1 MKLIIDYCK
10 KNARKI
16 AAGVFCMIVV
26 DLLQLVVPQ
35 IVSRAVDTLADAH
48 FDRHVLVMQCAGIV
62 GAGLLMALLRSGWR
76 ILLMGS
82 ARDLERGI
90 RDELYTHMLSLD
102 TAYYDKTRAGDIMA
116 HATSDILHVRM
127 AFGFGIIAL
136 VDTLLLGSACIG
148 IMVWTSPK
156 LATLCLIPLPFLILI
171 TKNLGNRIHQYHN
184 TAQEAFSALT
194 EQIRESFFGIRVIKV
209 FNFGPQVRQKTA
221 NSARDY
227 FRKNLRRAYI
237 DALLRPLL
245 GLFLIPPP

>member
-1 MKLIIDYCK
+1 LKLIFYYFK
-10 KNARKI
+10 KNLGKI

-35 IVSRAVDTLADAH
+35 VVSRAVDILADAH
-48 FDRHVLVMQCAGIV
+48 FDRHVLLVQCAVIV
-62 GAGLLMALLRSGWR
+62 GAGLFMALLRSGWR
-76 ILLMGS
+76 MLLMGS

-90 RDELYTHMLSLD
+90 RDDLYSHMLGLD

-156 LATLCLIPLPFLILI
+156 LAALCLIPLPFLVVV
-171 TKNLGNRIHQYHN
+171 TKNLGNRMHQYHN

-194 EQIRESFFGIRVIKV
+194 EQVRESFFGIRVIKV
-209 FNFGPQVRQKTA
+209 FNFEPQVRKKRKTA
-221 NSARDY
+221 P
-227 FRKNLRRAYI
+227 KVILEKI
-237 DALLRPLL
+237 
-245 GLFLIPPP
+245 

>member
-1 MKLIIDYCK
+1 
-10 KNARKI
+10 
-16 AAGVFCMIVV
+16 
-26 DLLQLVVPQ
+26 
-35 IVSRAVDTLADAH
+35 
-48 FDRHVLVMQCAGIV
+48 MQCAGIV

-156 LATLCLIPLPFLILI
+156 LATLCRITSYNVCYTKLLRVLLRRFLGPIE
-171 TKNLGNRIHQYHN
+171 GEPSVYHGGEDFGF
-184 TAQEAFSALT
+184 Q
-194 EQIRESFFGIRVIKV
+194 QFFG
-209 FNFGPQVRQKTA
+209 
-221 NSARDY
+221 S
-227 FRKNLRRAYI
+227 L
-237 DALLRPLL
+237 
-245 GLFLIPPP
+245 